1 MRTPHLAASRAAA
14 QRPRRPC
21 CVGSDPWRPGCSG
34 LPPPGVLPAGPQPT
48 WVVFRLPGSSSWPLG
63 SDDAARPGTAP
74 PWPVPGWGWAERAL
88 VCIPAER
95 PPKDLGKLPSRH
107 GSLAG
112 SPSLGEGGALSF
124 QTSLA
129 LTWERGR
136 RRSCPRQLR
145 QWASHGR
152 PVGADRC
159 DRSCGLEWA
168 HGAEGGSAGAAET
181 CPGLFWRSLFLGVRG
196 LASPAGVPT
205 GLVSSSE
212 GDTAPIA
219 PPPTVLGG
227 EGAVGAWPGGPRPL
241 APPPSTPPHPP
252 PSSTQVRGSPG
263 DCPHPA

>member
-1 MRTPHLAASRAAA
+1 M
-14 QRPRRPC
+14 
-21 CVGSDPWRPGCSG
+21 GSDPWRPGCSG

-145 QWASHGR
+145 QWASHVR

-168 HGAEGGSAGAAET
+168 HGAEGGSVGAAET
-181 CPGLFWRSLFLGVRG
+181 FPGLFWRSLVSRSQRPGQPASPQGWSAVQRETQPRSHPLQQFWVEREPWEPGLGVPDPSRRPPH
-196 LASPAGVPT
+196 LAALRFVEARETVPT
-205 GLVSSSE
+205 QHE
-212 GDTAPIA
+212 GCGFS
-219 PPPTVLGG
+219 PTQG
-227 EGAVGAWPGGPRPL
+227 
-241 APPPSTPPHPP
+241 PPSRRA
-252 PSSTQVRGSPG
+252 VL
-263 DCPHPA
+263 